1 MRECGSQTVTQPFP
15 ALALDPAHDL
25 SRHGT
30 QSRPDQDQ
38 IMIKSR
44 KRTPAS
50 NFCSR
55 SKAFS
60 VTCSSRMDAEL
71 EKLVESGK
79 ITARSA
85 DQLEKLKPGTFCLH
99 KSWGFGRVAEWN
111 LLLNQ
116 ILIDFPGKK
125 AHGMQLTYAA
135 ENLTV
140 IPPDHFLAKKANDL
154 PSVKELVKKDPAA
167 LMRNILESLG
177 GSATVTQISQ
187 LLLGDIFTEPEWKR
201 WWDSTKK
208 LLNKEGYFFI
218 PTKKSEPIELR
229 GEKVSRANEL
239 IAFFGLARQPKEQA
253 AALDQ
258 IIKFQNEFDK
268 PETQLQ
274 PIINTIEEAAARNQ
288 RLNPALVFELVMARD
303 DLLGHH
309 PQLTSTNPGLTL
321 IRLISEEESRLGTI
335 LPKLPSGK
343 ERRVLHALPAAL
355 GPGWTVRGFQMMQSN
370 HARAVLQLPR
380 VFAEAGL
387 QAELRAFLHRG
398 IREHSVTSEAL
409 VWLCKERTG
418 EWRELIT
425 PDLLGAI
432 LSALERD
439 QHNENSRGSKLRDL
453 LLDDRELI
461 PDMFASAEASVARD
475 AMRRLMLTPVFD
487 ELTKRSLLARI
498 IKLFPALESVI
509 TGEQKEE
516 KSAAL
521 VVSWSSLDKRKA
533 EYEELINK
541 KIPENSKEIGVARSY
556 GDLRENFEF
565 KAAKEMQAVLMRR
578 KSELE
583 TALHNARGTAF
594 ESPDTTQVSIG
605 TIVTLRDS
613 DSGKEEVYTVL
624 GAWDGDPDRGI
635 ISYQTAIGQSLLGH
649 KVGEVVTLADQE
661 ETKRFAILSIEPA
674 PVDVTPP
681 DPSLLEV
688 PAEA

>member
-1 MRECGSQTVTQPFP
+1 
-15 ALALDPAHDL
+15 
-25 SRHGT
+25 
-30 QSRPDQDQ
+30 
-38 IMIKSR
+38 
-44 KRTPAS
+44 
-50 NFCSR
+50 
-55 SKAFS
+55 
-60 VTCSSRMDAEL
+60 MDAEL

-79 ITARSA
+79 LTARQA
-85 DQLEKLKPGTFCLH
+85 DQLEKLTPSTYCLH

-125 AHGMQLTYAA
+125 GHGMQLSYAA
-135 ENLTV
+135 DNLMV
-140 IPPDHFLAKKANDL
+140 IPPEHFLAKKATDL
-154 PSVKELVKKDPAA
+154 KGVKDLIKKDPTA
-167 LMRNILESLG
+167 LVRNILESLG
-177 GSATVTQISQ
+177 GAATVSQISQ
-187 LLLGDIFTEPEWKR
+187 LMVGDIFNEPEWKR

-208 LLNKEGYFFI
+208 LLNKEGYFLI
-218 PTKKSEPIELR
+218 PTKKNEPIQLR
-229 GEKVSRANEL
+229 GEKVSRADEL
-239 IAFFGLARQPKEQA
+239 VTFFDQARQPKEQA

-258 IIKFQNEFDK
+258 IIKFHHEFDK

-274 PIINTIEEAAARNQ
+274 PIIATIEEAAARNQ

-303 DLLGHH
+303 DLLERC
-309 PQLTSTNPGLTL
+309 PKLKTTNPELTL
-321 IRLISEEESRLGTI
+321 NRLIADEEARLITI
-335 LPKLPSGK
+335 LPKVPAAK
-343 ERRVLHALPAAL
+343 ERRVLQALPAAL
-355 GPGWTVRGFQMMQSN
+355 GPSWTTRGLQLMQSN

-380 VFAEAGL
+380 VFVEAGL
-387 QAELRAFLHRG
+387 QDELRAFLQRG
-398 IREHSVTSEAL
+398 IREHSVTSEVLA
-409 VWLCKERTG
+409 WLCKDRQG
-418 EWRELIT
+418 EWRDLVT

-461 PDMFASAEASVARD
+461 PDMFTGAEADLARD

-498 IKLFPALESVI
+498 IKLYPALESVI

-516 KSAAL
+516 KTAAL
-521 VVSWSSLDKRKA
+521 VVSWSSMDKRKA
-533 EYEELINK
+533 EYEELVNK
-541 KIPENSKEIGVARSY
+541 KIPENSKEIGIARSY

-605 TIVTLRDS
+605 TVVTLRDS
-613 DSGKEEVYTVL
+613 DSAKEEVYTVL

-635 ISYQTAIGQSLLGH
+635 ISYQTAIGQALLGH
-649 KVGEVVTLADQE
+649 KLGEVVTLTDEA
-661 ETKRFAILSIEPA
+661 ETRRFAIISIEAA
-674 PVDVTPP
+674 PVDVTAP
-681 DPSLLEV
+681 DPSLTEIQ
-688 PAEA
+688 AEPVAAE

>member
-1 MRECGSQTVTQPFP
+1 
-15 ALALDPAHDL
+15 
-25 SRHGT
+25 
-30 QSRPDQDQ
+30 
-38 IMIKSR
+38 
-44 KRTPAS
+44 
-50 NFCSR
+50 
-55 SKAFS
+55 
-60 VTCSSRMDAEL
+60 MDAEL

-79 ITARSA
+79 LTARQA

-125 AHGMQLTYAA
+125 AHSMQLPYAA
-135 ENLTV
+135 ENLMV
-140 IPPDHFLAKKANDL
+140 IPPEHFLAKKANDL
-154 PSVKELVKKDPAA
+154 QGIKDLVKSDPAA
-167 LMRNILESLG
+167 LVRNILESLG
-177 GSATVTQISQ
+177 GSATVAQISQ
-187 LLLGDIFTEPEWKR
+187 WMLGDIFSEPEWKR

-208 LLNKEGYFFI
+208 LLNKEGYFLI
-218 PTKKSEPIELR
+218 PTKKNEPIQLR
-229 GEKVSRANEL
+229 GEKVSRADEL
-239 IAFFGLARQPKEQA
+239 TTFFKQARQPKEQA

-258 IIKFQNEFDK
+258 IIKFHNEFDK
-268 PETQLQ
+268 PEAQLQ
-274 PIINTIEEAAARNQ
+274 PIVNTIEEAAARNQ

-303 DLLGHH
+303 DLLERS
-309 PQLTSTNPGLTL
+309 PKLNTTNSSLTL
-321 IRLISEEESRLGTI
+321 NRLIAEEETRLTAI
-335 LPKLPSGK
+335 LPKLPASK
-343 ERRVLHALPAAL
+343 ERRVLQALPAAL
-355 GPGWTVRGFQMMQSN
+355 GEGWTSRGLQLMQSN

-380 VFAEAGL
+380 VFAESGR
-387 QAELRAFLHRG
+387 QNELRAFLQRG
-398 IREHSVTSEAL
+398 IREHSVTSEML
-409 VWLCKERTG
+409 VWLCKERAG
-418 EWRELIT
+418 EWRDLVA

-439 QHNENSRGSKLRDL
+439 QHNETSRGSKLRDL

-461 PDMFASAEASVARD
+461 PDMFAGAEVGLARD

-498 IKLFPALESVI
+498 IKLYPELESVI

-521 VVSWSSLDKRKA
+521 VVSWSSLEKRKT
-533 EYEELINK
+533 EYEELVNK

-583 TALHNARGTAF
+583 AALHNARGTAF
-594 ESPDTTQVSIG
+594 ESPDTSQVSIG
-605 TIVTLRDS
+605 TVVGLRDS
-613 DSGKEEVYTVL
+613 DTGKEETFTVL

-635 ISYQTAIGQSLLGH
+635 ISYQTAIGQAMLGH
-649 KVGEVVTLADQE
+649 KLGEIVTLPDHE
-661 ETKRFAILSIEPA
+661 ETRRYAIISIDPA

-681 DPSLLEV
+681 DPSLAEV
-688 PAEA
+688 GEPVAVE

>member
-1 MRECGSQTVTQPFP
+1 
-15 ALALDPAHDL
+15 
-25 SRHGT
+25 
-30 QSRPDQDQ
+30 
-38 IMIKSR
+38 
-44 KRTPAS
+44 
-50 NFCSR
+50 
-55 SKAFS
+55 
-60 VTCSSRMDAEL
+60 MDAEL

-79 ITARSA
+79 VTARQA
-85 DQLEKLKPGTFCLH
+85 DQLEKLPPGTFCLH

-125 AHGMQLTYAA
+125 AHSMQLSYAA
-135 ENLTV
+135 DNLMV
-140 IPPDHFLAKKANDL
+140 IPPEHFLAKKANDL
-154 PSVKELVKKDPAA
+154 KGIRELVKKDPAA

-208 LLNKEGYFFI
+208 LLNKEGYFLI
-218 PTKKSEPIELR
+218 PTKKSEPIQLR
-229 GEKVSRANEL
+229 GEKVSRADEL
-239 IAFFGLARQPKEQA
+239 ITFFNQARQPKEQA

-258 IIKFQNEFDK
+258 IIKFHSEFEK

-274 PIINTIEEAAARNQ
+274 PIIATIEEAAARNQ

-303 DLLGHH
+303 DLRERCPKLK
-309 PQLTSTNPGLTL
+309 TTNPDLTL
-321 IRLISEEESRLGTI
+321 NKLIADEETRLITI
-335 LPKLPSGK
+335 LPKVPAAK
-343 ERRVLHALPAAL
+343 ERRVLQALPAAL
-355 GPGWTVRGFQMMQSN
+355 GPGWTTRALQLMQSN
-370 HARAVLQLPR
+370 HARAVFQLPR
-380 VFAEAGL
+380 VFADAGL
-387 QAELRAFLHRG
+387 QDELRAFLQRG
-398 IREHSVTSEAL
+398 IREHSVTSETL

-418 EWRELIT
+418 EWRDLIT

-461 PDMFASAEASVARD
+461 PDMFAGAEPGVARD

-498 IKLFPALESVI
+498 IKLYPELESVI

-516 KSAAL
+516 RSAAL

-533 EYEELINK
+533 EYEELVKK

-583 TALHNARGTAF
+583 AALHNARGTAF
-594 ESPDTTQVSIG
+594 ESPDTSQVSIG

-635 ISYQTAIGQSLLGH
+635 ISYQTAIGQALLGH
-649 KVGEVVTLADQE
+649 KIGEVVTLTDHE
-661 ETKRFAILSIEPA
+661 DPRRFAILSIEPA

-681 DPSLLEV
+681 DLSLTEI
-688 PAEA
+688 PAEPVAAE

>member
-1 MRECGSQTVTQPFP
+1 
-15 ALALDPAHDL
+15 
-25 SRHGT
+25 
-30 QSRPDQDQ
+30 
-38 IMIKSR
+38 
-44 KRTPAS
+44 
-50 NFCSR
+50 
-55 SKAFS
+55 
-60 VTCSSRMDAEL
+60 MDAEL

-79 ITARSA
+79 LTARQA
-85 DQLEKLKPGTFCLH
+85 DQLEKLTPGTFCLH
-99 KSWGFGRVAEWN
+99 KSWGFGRVGEWN

-116 ILIDFPGKK
+116 IMIDFPGKK
-125 AHGMQLTYAA
+125 AHGMQLSYAA
-135 ENLTV
+135 ENLMV
-140 IPPDHFLAKKANDL
+140 IPPEHFLAKKANDL
-154 PSVKELVKKDPAA
+154 KGIKELVKKDPTA

-177 GSATVTQISQ
+177 GSATVAQISQ
-187 LLLGDIFTEPEWKR
+187 LMLGDIFSEPEWKR

-208 LLNKEGYFFI
+208 LLNKEGYFLI
-218 PTKKSEPIELR
+218 PTKKNEPIQLR
-229 GEKVSRANEL
+229 GEKVSRADEL
-239 IAFFGLARQPKEQA
+239 IVFFNQARQPKEQA

-258 IIKFQNEFDK
+258 IIKFHSEFDK

-274 PIINTIEEAAARNQ
+274 PIIEKIEEAAARNQ

-303 DLLGHH
+303 DLLERC
-309 PQLTSTNPGLTL
+309 PKLKTTNPDLTL
-321 IRLISEEESRLGTI
+321 NKLIADEETRLIMI
-335 LPKLPSGK
+335 LPKIPAAK
-343 ERRVLHALPAAL
+343 ERRVLQQLPAAL
-355 GPGWTVRGFQMMQSN
+355 GEGWTARALQMMQSN

-380 VFAEAGL
+380 VFADAGR
-387 QAELRAFLHRG
+387 QDELRAFLQRG
-398 IREHSVTSEAL
+398 IREHSVTSETL
-409 VWLCKERTG
+409 VWLCKERSG
-418 EWRELIT
+418 EWRDLIT

-461 PDMFASAEASVARD
+461 PDMFVGAEAGVARD

-498 IKLFPALESVI
+498 IKLYPALESVI

-516 KSAAL
+516 KRAGL

-533 EYEELINK
+533 EYEELVNK

-594 ESPDTTQVSIG
+594 ESPDISQVSIG

-613 DSGKEEVYTVL
+613 DSGKDEVYSVL

-635 ISYQTAIGQSLLGH
+635 ISYQTAIGQALLGH
-649 KVGEVVTLADQE
+649 KIGEVITLTDDK
-661 ETKRFAILSIEPA
+661 ETRRFAIISIEPA

-681 DPSLLEV
+681 DPSPVEV
-688 PAEA
+688 PAEAVAAE